1 MRYLRY
7 FVYFMLLVLVD
18 YYMSKYI
25 SYNKELIPMLIKA
38 AALLITAFSLL
49 YIEQQIKKTKR
60 KKEKT

>member
-18 YYMSKYI
+18 YYMSKYV
-25 SYNKELIPMLIKA
+25 SYNKELVPMLIKS

-49 YIEQQIKKTKR
+49 YIEQQIKKSKR
-60 KKEKT
+60 KKERT